1 MAVLKHNRGHD
12 PSKIF
17 HKKVNKRSL
26 PDYYEVIK
34 EPVAISTLKSKLL
47 NREYKSFPEFVRDC
61 ALIVH
66 NAQTYNR
73 PDAGAYLDAL
83 TIKGVMEREFKKLV
97 DESIIEPEVAVFPDL
112 GEIPPVDALPVE
124 EEEEEEEED
133 EDEDED
139 DDVDE
144 SEEEGGKRKRR
155 RGRRTSGAILKR
167 EGTSKDDAAQKTSDA
182 AGKKKRGRPPKVDTP
197 MEARI
202 KNVLKAIRKPKNDL
216 GQIMIHHFEKLPDKA
231 TMPEYF
237 AEIKEPI
244 AIELIK
250 VSLCSLLPCTSFKSS
265 CTMFLIEKAEEKKI
279 SLGGSLHERP

>member
-1 MAVLKHNRGHD
+1 M
-12 PSKIF
+12 
-17 HKKVNKRSL
+17 
-26 PDYYEVIK
+26 
-34 EPVAISTLKSKLL
+34 L
-47 NREYKSFPEFVRDC
+47 NREYKTFAEYVRDC

-83 TIKGVMEREFKKLV
+83 TIKGVMENQFQKLASQKV
-97 DESIIEPEVAVFPDL
+97 IEPEVAILPDL
-112 GEIPPVDALPVE
+112 GEIPPVEALPIE
-124 EEEEEEEED
+124 EEEEDEEED

-139 DDVDE
+139 DDADD
-144 SEEEGGKRKRR
+144 SEEEGGRKKRKR
-155 RGRRTSGAILKR
+155 GRRSSAAMLKR
-167 EGTSKDDAAQKTSDA
+167 EGTLKDDGTQKTGDSA
-182 AGKKKRGRPPKVDTP
+182 AKKKRGRPPKVDTP

-202 KNVLKAIRKPKNDL
+202 KNVLKAIRKPKNDQ

-250 VSLCSLLPCTSFKSS
+250 VSSFG
-265 CTMFLIEKAEEKKI
+265 A
-279 SLGGSLHERP
+279 